1 MASVNV
7 KYTFAIILRKD
18 AFPEHEATA
27 AEVTVHFNSED
38 SESQLVVL
46 HKSAQDAA
54 QDAVYSGSLVTAKSN
69 TIRDVEYRVDGAKIS
84 TNAQVL
90 GTVDLLTEAKTSS
103 DSLPEGILAV
113 VTSVVELSA
122 NEVQEGDVQAQTST
136 TGPKESLEILSL
148 DDSAGSSCEDLSLSE
163 IQDIVPTSNP
173 DNEQPKETVNA
184 SDDIKPAQQESVND
198 AATEVHA
205 DEWKI
210 IVAPEAVQA
219 DIPEVAKEITASTEV
234 AVVEKTDGT
243 PKDVEDVALD
253 EAVVLKADKKI
264 ANPEAAEEK
273 TFATPETVV
282 EVVATPEA
290 VVEEAVAAPEAVVEE
305 AVAAPEAVVEEVVAA
320 PEAVVEEAVAAPEAV
335 VEEVVA
341 APEAVVEEVVAAP
354 EAVVE
359 EAVAAP
365 EAVVEEVVAAP
376 EAVVEEAVATP
387 EAVVEEVVAAPEAV
401 VEEVVAAPEAVVE
414 EVVAAPEA
422 VVEEA
427 VAAPE
432 AVVEEVVAAP
442 EAVVEEVVATREVI
456 EEAVAAPEAVVEE
469 AVATPEA
476 VVEEVVA
483 APEAVV
489 EE

>member
-7 KYTFAIILRKD
+7 KYTFAIILRKE
-18 AFPEHEATA
+18 AFPEHETTA

-38 SESQLVVL
+38 SESQLMVL
-46 HKSAQDAA
+46 HKSAQDTA

-90 GTVDLLTEAKTSS
+90 DTVDLLTEVKTSS
-103 DSLPEGILAV
+103 DSLPEGILAA

-122 NEVQEGDVQAQTST
+122 NEVQEGDVQAQAST
-136 TGPKESLEILSL
+136 TGSEESLETLSS
-148 DDSAGSSCEDLSLSE
+148 DDSAGSSCEDLSLSQ

-173 DNEQPKETVNA
+173 DNGQPKETVNT
-184 SDDIKPAQQESVND
+184 SDDIKPAPQEPVND

-205 DEWKI
+205 DDWKI

-219 DIPEVAKEITASTEV
+219 DIPEVVKEITASTEV
-234 AVVEKTDGT
+234 AVVEKTNAAPET
-243 PKDVEDVALD
+243 VEDVVAHD

-264 ANPEAAEEK
+264 AN
-273 TFATPETVV
+273 
-282 EVVATPEA
+282 
-290 VVEEAVAAPEAVVEE
+290 
-305 AVAAPEAVVEEVVAA
+305 
-320 PEAVVEEAVAAPEAV
+320 
-335 VEEVVA
+335 
-341 APEAVVEEVVAAP
+341 
-354 EAVVE
+354 
-359 EAVAAP
+359 
-365 EAVVEEVVAAP
+365 
-376 EAVVEEAVATP
+376 P

-422 VVEEA
+422 VVEE
-427 VAAPE
+427 VVVTPE

-442 EAVVEEVVATREVI
+442 EAVVEEVVATPEV
-456 EEAVAAPEAVVEE
+456 VVEE
-469 AVATPEA
+469 VVATPEA

-483 APEAVV
+483 TPEAVV
-489 EE
+489 EEVVATPEAV